1 MRRRHRAPLSAS
13 QWALFVTAGYFVS
26 GVFAFPRVV
35 AGIAGR
41 AGLWA
46 VVTDGYT
53 ASFPAIVKAHCRS
66 VCGIWSW
73 TAKGASSSPADECRG
88 ALSCLISWKI
98 VTKMLPL
105 PENQLK
111 PPAIGLHDKKPYG
124 KVTAWMRR
132 SPGPRRK

>member
-46 VVTDGYT
+46 VVTDGVIFGGVLWAT
-53 ASFPAIVKAHCRS
+53 VQVRKRQILPTFHSARLHCILGLTHR
-66 VCGIWSW
+66 
-73 TAKGASSSPADECRG
+73 
-88 ALSCLISWKI
+88 
-98 VTKMLPL
+98 
-105 PENQLK
+105 LK
-111 PPAIGLHDKKPYG
+111 E
-124 KVTAWMRR
+124 
-132 SPGPRRK
+132 